1 MSERSSVLKARM
13 RALTKKYSWEIIADL
28 RSGKKNLTQV
38 SEDNRI
44 PYATVQRRI
53 AELEAAGLVSVRD
66 ELDDKSGRPVKEVRV
81 EEVKIEIDPDKI
93 LRIVRMERG
102 PIIERV

>member
-1 MSERSSVLKARM
+1 MERSNVLKARM
-13 RALTKKYSWEIIADL
+13 RALVKKYSWEIIADL

-44 PYATVQRRI
+44 PYATVQKRI

-66 ELDDKSGRPVKEVRV
+66 ELDDRSGRPVKVVRV
-81 EEVKIEIDPDKI
+81 EEVRIEIDADKI
-93 LRIVRMERG
+93 LRMVRMERG
-102 PIIERV
+102 PLIEKV

>member
-1 MSERSSVLKARM
+1 LERSNVLKARM
-13 RALTKKYSWEIIADL
+13 RALVKKYSWEIIADL

-44 PYATVQRRI
+44 SYATVQKRT

-66 ELDDKSGRPVKEVRV
+66 ELDERSGRPVKAVRVKEVR
-81 EEVKIEIDPDKI
+81 IEIDADKI
-93 LRIVRMERG
+93 LRMVRMERG
-102 PIIERV
+102 PS

>member
-1 MSERSSVLKARM
+1 M

-38 SEDNRI
+38 SENNGI
-44 PYATVQRRI
+44 PYATVQKRI
-53 AELEAAGLVSVRD
+53 AELEAAGLVSVRE
-66 ELDDKSGRPVKEVRV
+66 ELDDRSGRPVKVVRV
-81 EEVKIEIDPDKI
+81 EEVRVEIDADKT

-102 PIIERV
+102 PLIEKV

>member
-1 MSERSSVLKARM
+1 LEQSSVLKERM
-13 RALTKKYSWEIIADL
+13 RALAKKYSWEIIADL

-44 PYATVQRRI
+44 PYATVQKRI

-66 ELDDKSGRPVKEVRV
+66 EVDERSGRPVKAVRV
-81 EEVKIEIDPDKI
+81 EEVRIELDPDKI

-102 PIIERV
+102 PLIEKV

>member
-44 PYATVQRRI
+44 P
-53 AELEAAGLVSVRD
+53 
-66 ELDDKSGRPVKEVRV
+66 
-81 EEVKIEIDPDKI
+81 
-93 LRIVRMERG
+93 
-102 PIIERV
+102 